1 MERAWIKWAA
11 GERGSAPQRPIVIT
25 IITIFAVRDKV
36 RVVSP
41 RTTGLPG
48 RGGGDGA
55 DAGV

>member
-1 MERAWIKWAA
+1 MGVRRA
-11 GERGSAPQRPIVIT
+11 RVRAPTIIIIIT
-25 IITIFAVRDKV
+25 ITIFAVRDKV